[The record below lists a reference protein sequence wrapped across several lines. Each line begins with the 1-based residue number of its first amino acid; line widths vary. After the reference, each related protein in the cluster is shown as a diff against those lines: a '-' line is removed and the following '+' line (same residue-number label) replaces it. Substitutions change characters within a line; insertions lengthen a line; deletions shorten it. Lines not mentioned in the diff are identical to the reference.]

1 MKTINNRILVTQVE
15 TKTTKNELGLTL
27 PDNYE
32 IQGLEKVKVIYSG
45 SDNSYIKPDQELLIY
60 KGSGTKVKEGNVE
73 YKVISI
79 TDIVI
84 IYE

>member
-1 MKTINNRILVTQVE
+1 MKTISNRILVTHVE

-27 PDNYE
+27 PDYYDV
-32 IQGLEKVKVIYSG
+32 QGLEKVKVIYSG
-45 SDNSYIKPDQELLIY
+45 SDYSYIKPDQELLIY